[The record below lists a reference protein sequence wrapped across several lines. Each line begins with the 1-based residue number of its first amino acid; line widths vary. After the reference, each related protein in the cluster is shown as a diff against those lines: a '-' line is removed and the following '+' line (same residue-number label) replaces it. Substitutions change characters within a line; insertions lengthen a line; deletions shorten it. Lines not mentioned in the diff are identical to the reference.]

1 MSGNRRHWGGKFT
14 EKHAYR
20 FRLSRHPAWISENDL
35 LMYRCNM
42 SDPYRRCWVAR
53 AIYLIDVA
61 SLMAASRLGEVRM
74 GSRWRDLR
82 FTDQPCCMRE
92 WQLLY
97 RLASVRDGSVRL
109 GGQGRKPIGR
119 RPQLTRQE
127 MRPMRGCRIRGIR
140 SYTTT
145 SAAITSLRWNC
156 SALQCTR
163 YHTSRICARCFGA
176 TVWQANTRR
185 LAVVLS

>member
-42 SDPYRRCWVAR
+42 STLQALLGRTGDSSDRCGLVDGC
-53 AIYLIDVA
+53 IP
-61 SLMAASRLGEVRM
+61 SRG
-74 GSRWRDLR
+74 GSHGLKMER
-82 FTDQPCCMRE
+82 FTLHRST
-92 WQLLY
+92 LLHA
-97 RLASVRDGSVRL
+97 RMAIAVSAGISGDGSVRS

>member
-1 MSGNRRHWGGKFT
+1 
-14 EKHAYR
+14 
-20 FRLSRHPAWISENDL
+20 
-35 LMYRCNM
+35 
-42 SDPYRRCWVAR
+42 
-53 AIYLIDVA
+53 
-61 SLMAASRLGEVRM
+61 MAASRLGEVRM

-97 RLASVRDGSVRL
+97 RLASVRDGSVRS

-163 YHTSRICARCFGA
+163 YHTSRICARCFWGDVFGRPIPDDSPSFFRDSLVQVVA
-176 TVWQANTRR
+176 RTYLLSREISMVQSLRQWQV
-185 LAVVLS
+185 AVGGSGI